1 MYTYTYIYVCIWLL
15 TKDRHGSTFV
25 SQVDLFLFFGILE
38 PPAQQYDGMFGQE
51 DYAHLLTVAEMLGP
65 DVGWESP

>member
-1 MYTYTYIYVCIWLL
+1 MDQHLSHKL
-15 TKDRHGSTFV
+15 TCSF
-25 SQVDLFLFFGILE
+25 FFGILE